1 MFKKIILSLFII
13 GILLAV
19 GIYYYVFVYAVHNK
33 RQVSD
38 QVAILITAD
47 SLTANFTSNE
57 TLANA
62 TYLNKVIQVS
72 GVVIE
77 TGVNQEGKTTVTLG
91 TEGAFSNVFVTFKNK
106 ETLKKGDVVVVKGF
120 CNGFFSDVVLVD
132 GIVVK

>member
-120 CNGFFSDVVLVD
+120 CNGFLSDVVLVD

>member
-106 ETLKKGDVVVVKGF
+106 ELLKKGDIIIVKGF
-120 CNGFFSDVVLVD
+120 CNGFLSDVVLVD